1 MLPRAV
7 HFREAT
13 VREAIEYLKKLSSG
27 LRSDSLGV
35 NLVMSVGP
43 EPPPP
48 FSLKLENVNYLKAL
62 DEICAKAGLFWKIG
76 NRAIVVGPREYVK
89 NSAG

>member
-1 MLPRAV
+1 
-7 HFREAT
+7 
-13 VREAIEYLKKLSSG
+13 
-27 LRSDSLGV
+27 
-35 NLVMSVGP
+35 MSVGS

-76 NRAIVVGPREYVK
+76 KRAIVVGPQDYVK
-89 NSAG
+89 NSEG